1 MDLLGINSA
10 GVDSAGVDLAGMVLA
25 GMDLA
30 GMDLA
35 GIDSPGCSSQNE
47 GECESAHCN
56 GTGYVFADCGFPT
69 NYGHDLFS
77 VMRLP
82 CARG

>member
-1 MDLLGINSA
+1 MDLLEINSA
-10 GVDSAGVDLAGMVLA
+10 GMVLAGMVLA
-25 GMDLA
+25 GMDL
-30 GMDLA
+30 G
-35 GIDSPGCSSQNE
+35 GTNSPGSGQNE
-47 GECESAHCN
+47 GEDEIAHCN

-69 NYGHDLFS
+69 DYGHDLFS